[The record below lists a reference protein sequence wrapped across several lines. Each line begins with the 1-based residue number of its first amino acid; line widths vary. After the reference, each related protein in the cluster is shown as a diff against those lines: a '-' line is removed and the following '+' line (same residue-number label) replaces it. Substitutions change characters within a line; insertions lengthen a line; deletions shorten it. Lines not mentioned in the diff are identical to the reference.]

1 MHLLEGVHLLNPGA
15 TVTISTAR
23 DAAAPIRRVA
33 TTPDWYEPY
42 KISQAIRAGGLIF
55 VSGQAGFDENGRTV
69 EGGFLEQGRQAFRNV
84 ERVLAEA
91 GATLADV
98 VKVGI
103 FVRNMA
109 ENLDDVIVLR
119 EEFLSLPYP
128 ADTLL
133 EVSSLARPDWLI
145 EVEVT
150 ALDR

>member
-1 MHLLEGVHLLNPGA
+1 M
-15 TVTISTAR
+15 TVTTTNAAATDTTTDTAR
-23 DAAAPIRRVA
+23 ARIERVA

-42 KISQAIRAGGLIF
+42 RISQAIRAGGLIF
-55 VSGQAGFDENGRTV
+55 VSGQAGFDEGGGTV
-69 EGGFLEQGRQAFRNV
+69 DGGFLAQGRQAFRNV

-91 GATLADV
+91 GATFADV

-103 FVRNMA
+103 YVRNMA
-109 ENLDDVIVLR
+109 ENLDDVIRLR

-128 ADTLL
+128 ADTLV

>member
-1 MHLLEGVHLLNPGA
+1 M
-15 TVTISTAR
+15 TISTATG
-23 DAAAPIRRVA
+23 AAAAIARIERVA

-55 VSGQAGFDENGRTV
+55 VSGQAGFGEDGRTV
-69 EGGFLEQGRQAFRNV
+69 EGGFAEQGRQAFRNV

-119 EEFLSLPYP
+119 EEFLSRPYP

>member
-1 MHLLEGVHLLNPGA
+1 M
-15 TVTISTAR
+15 TSTSTSTSTAA
-23 DAAAPIRRVA
+23 DAAVAIQRVA

-42 KISQAIRAGGLIF
+42 RISQAIRAGGLIF
-55 VSGQAGFDENGRTV
+55 VSGQAGFEEDGRTV

-91 GATLADV
+91 GATFADV

-109 ENLDDVIVLR
+109 ANLDDVIVLR
-119 EEFLSLPYP
+119 EEFLSRPYP

-133 EVSSLARPDWLI
+133 EVSSLAQPDWLI